1 MGTFLGYFGDMTIP
15 EGKQE
20 EFTQRV
26 LAILNQGGMM
36 GLEEVCIFG
45 KQVWLMKP
53 LQIQP
58 GDEQMLFRYNYFEN
72 GFWETAGYR
81 LNTYNFFT
89 GKVGCRQF
97 NRVCSAVYVLYE
109 FYSDTFGIANQNGQ
123 IYSARSAI
131 GWLNHLFQE
140 HYGNGRVSNPWR
152 IYQLLPKDCPQ
163 DDLLALVPHD
173 TSMDVIGMLIYLF
186 VTRNRHEADWKQLL
200 QELFRKSD
208 AISIVDCIMASEN
221 FLKNLRTS
229 DEEAQLQVL
238 EQLKSVLKKE
248 KQEPSTQVPQTYFFF
263 ARLASLLPVEVIAK
277 LIADAFSQD
286 FQSLL
291 EELQP
296 YARNVRSIWNF
307 GDCQPAEPVP
317 PMETALFLGCS
328 DDDRAWW
335 WKPDGD
341 VHFSEGMTTWLSH
354 CRSKLETLA
363 EQSSLLHSVD
373 FLKQLMETLS
383 DIQQRHGYVFAFQ
396 QMFYDFMA
404 HTESPLVQAAVLFLR
419 LLSEQDGNEADI
431 TIRLRRYLAVLGNL
445 PLRKQVF
452 GF

>member
-1 MGTFLGYFGDMTIP
+1 MGTFLGYFGDTTIP
-15 EGKQE
+15 EGKHE

-58 GDEQMLFRYNYFEN
+58 GDDQVLFRYNYFEN
-72 GFWETAGYR
+72 DFWETAGYR
-81 LNTYNFFT
+81 LNTCNFFT

-123 IYSARSAI
+123 IYSARAAI

-173 TSMDVIGMLIYLF
+173 TSVDVIGMLIYLF

-200 QELFRKSD
+200 QELRRKSD

-248 KQEPSTQVPQTYFFF
+248 KQEPSTQVPQTYFPF
-263 ARLASLLPVEVIAK
+263 ARLASLLPVEATAK
-277 LIADAFSQD
+277 LIADAFSLD

-296 YARNVRSIWNF
+296 YARDIRSIWKF

-354 CRSKLETLA
+354 CRSKLETLVG
-363 EQSSLLHSVD
+363 QSSLLHSVD

-383 DIQQRHGYVFAFQ
+383 DIQQRLGYVFAFQ
-396 QMFYDFMA
+396 QMFDDFMT
-404 HTESPLVQAAVLFLR
+404 HTESPMVQAAVLFLR

-431 TIRLRRYLAVLGNL
+431 TNRLRRYLAVLGNL

>member
-1 MGTFLGYFGDMTIP
+1 MGTFLGYFGDITIP
-15 EGKQE
+15 EDKQE

-26 LAILNQGGMM
+26 LTILDQGGMM
-36 GLEEVCIFG
+36 ELEEVCIFG

-58 GDEQMLFRYNYFEN
+58 GEEQVLFQYNYFEN
-72 GFWETAGYR
+72 DFWETAGYR
-81 LNTYNFFT
+81 PETCSFFT

-97 NRVCSAVYVLYE
+97 DRVCSAVYVLYE
-109 FYSDTFGIANQNGQ
+109 FYSDTFGIANQNGL
-123 IYSARSAI
+123 IYSARAII

-140 HYGNGRVSNPWR
+140 HYNNGRVSNPWR
-152 IYQLLPKDCPQ
+152 IYQLLPKDCSQ

-173 TSMDVIGMLIYLF
+173 ASMDVIGMLIYLF
-186 VTRNRHEADWKQLL
+186 VTRNRHAADWKQLL
-200 QELFRKSD
+200 KELCCKSD
-208 AISIVDCIMASEN
+208 AISIVDCITVSEN
-221 FLKNLRTS
+221 FLKNLRTPT
-229 DEEAQLQVL
+229 EEDKLQVL
-238 EQLKSVLKKE
+238 EQLTSVLKK
-248 KQEPSTQVPQTYFFF
+248 KTQKPSAQVPQTYFFF
-263 ARLASLLPVEVIAK
+263 ARLASLLPVEVTAK
-277 LIADAFSQD
+277 LMADAFSLD

-296 YARNVRSIWNF
+296 YAQDVRSIWNF

-341 VHFSEGMTTWLSH
+341 VHFSEDMIAWLSQ
-354 CRSKLETLA
+354 CRKELDTLA
-363 EQSSLLHSVD
+363 RQYPLPHGVD

-396 QMFYDFMA
+396 KMFYNFMI
-404 HTESPLVQAAVLFLR
+404 HTESPMVQAAVLFLR

-431 TIRLRRYLAVLGNL
+431 TTRLRRYLAVLGNL
-445 PLRKQVF
+445 PLRKAVF

>member
-1 MGTFLGYFGDMTIP
+1 MGTFLGYFGDITIP
-15 EGKQE
+15 EDKQE

-45 KQVWLMKP
+45 KQVWLIKP

-58 GDEQMLFRYNYFEN
+58 GEEQVLFQYNYFEN
-72 GFWETAGYR
+72 DFWETAGYR
-81 LNTYNFFT
+81 PETCSFFT
-89 GKVGCRQF
+89 GKLGCRQF
-97 NRVCSAVYVLYE
+97 DRVCSAVYVLYE
-109 FYSDTFGIANQNGQ
+109 FYSHTFGIANQNGQ
-123 IYSARSAI
+123 IYSARAAI

-140 HYGNGRVSNPWR
+140 HYGNSRVSNPWR

-173 TSMDVIGMLIYLF
+173 ASMDVIGMLIYLF
-186 VTRNRHEADWKQLL
+186 ITRNSHKADWKQLL
-200 QELFRKSD
+200 QELCRKSD
-208 AISIVDCIMASEN
+208 AVSIVDCITVSEN
-221 FLKNLRTS
+221 FLKKLRTS
-229 DEEAQLQVL
+229 SEEDKLQVL

-248 KQEPSTQVPQTYFFF
+248 KQEPSAQVPQTYFFF
-263 ARLASLLPVEVIAK
+263 ARLASLLPVEVTAK
-277 LIADAFSQD
+277 LMADAFSLD

-296 YARNVRSIWNF
+296 YARDVRSIWNF

-317 PMETALFLGCS
+317 PVKTALFLGCS

-354 CRSKLETLA
+354 YRSKLETLA
-363 EQSSLLHSVD
+363 GQSSLLHSVD

-396 QMFYDFMA
+396 QMFYDFMT
-404 HTESPLVQAAVLFLR
+404 HTESPMVQAAVLFLR